1 MSLQR
6 IYDQRVFDD
15 ATTDERRGHVY
26 VRFGELGLQRAGRA
40 PRITARDVRGA
51 RSRPAR

>member
-26 VRFGELGLQRAGRA
+26 VRSGELGLQRAGRA

-51 RSRPAR
+51 LSRPAR